1 MDRVAC
7 DLQAALLKENHDVI
21 KENYAVLR
29 NAFQKK
35 YGGSCQICM
44 EVVDLLDLCDKGVL
58 NKCFSV
64 YGCIPSSHS
73 TNYIPIWWVKE
84 N

>member
-29 NAFQKK
+29 NAFLKK
-35 YGGSCQICM
+35 YGSSCD
-44 EVVDLLDLCDKGVL
+44 VDLLDLCDKGVL

-73 TNYIPIWWVKE
+73 TNYIPIRWVKE